1 MFMCAVSVPGNDACS
16 NAIGIGPT
24 GGVLVGTTV
33 GSTTDSLL
41 TDSCG
46 TSLDTTGGVWYTITP
61 TTGAEVVA
69 STCDGADF
77 DTKLAVFADGCDIQ
91 TCVTGVDDSCDRQS
105 TVSWT
110 ADGSAYLI
118 YVTGYSDYT
127 GDFALT
133 VTADGKYRRSST

>member
-1 MFMCAVSVPGNDACS
+1 MAPENDVCSAAVEIASA
-16 NAIGIGPT
+16 
-24 GGVLVGTTV
+24 GGVVSGTTV

-41 TDSCG
+41 TDSCV

-61 TTGAEVVA
+61 ANGAEVVA

-77 DTKLAVFADGCDIQ
+77 DTKLAVFADGCDAQ

-110 ADGSAYLI
+110 ADGSTYLI

-127 GDFALT
+127 GDFDLT
-133 VTADGKYRRSST
+133 VTANGKYRRSST